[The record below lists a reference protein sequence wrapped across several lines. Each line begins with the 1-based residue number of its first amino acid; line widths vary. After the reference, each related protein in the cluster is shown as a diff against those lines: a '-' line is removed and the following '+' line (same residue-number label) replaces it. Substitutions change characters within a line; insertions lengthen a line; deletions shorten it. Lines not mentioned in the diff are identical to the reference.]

1 MFKVV
6 DSAVPIACWS
16 CSIGHNDSTLFC
28 PHCSK
33 IQPPP
38 GGDYFSVFGL
48 HPKLNLDLPALE
60 HEFHRLSRK
69 LHPDRFARSE
79 ENEKQWSLA
88 DTALLNDA
96 YRTLKDP
103 LRRTEY
109 LLKLEGAE
117 IGEEHIGK
125 ERKDTSRAPADLLEE
140 VFELNMQLEEMRA
153 ARTAGA
159 TDSALHSSDEDLSL
173 HPSEQRSLIGDPEPL
188 GTSELQVSLEQAKRK
203 FDVLLEA
210 VDEDLRDAWQAWD
223 SGDAATRLSSQK
235 RMVALLDRRRY
246 ISNLVRDVNEVLG
259 A

>member
-1 MFKVV
+1 MFKTL
-6 DSAVPIACWS
+6 DSAVPVACWS

-38 GGDYFSVFGL
+38 GGDYFSVFSIE
-48 HPKLNLDLPALE
+48 PKLNLDLAELE

-69 LHPDRFARSE
+69 LHPDRFARAL
-79 ENEKQWSLA
+79 ENEKEWSLA

-109 LLKLEGAE
+109 LLKLQGAE
-117 IGEEHIGK
+117 IGEEQSGK
-125 ERKDTSRAPADLLEE
+125 DRVDPSRVPADLLEE

-153 ARTAGA
+153 NRKVE
-159 TDSALHSSDEDLSL
+159 EDDPDLEASL
-173 HPSEQRSLIGDPEPL
+173 
-188 GTSELQVSLEQAKRK
+188 VAAKEK
-203 FDVLLEA
+203 FDGLLAA
-210 VDEDLRDAWQAWD
+210 VDEDLSAEWD
-223 SGDAATRLSSQK
+223 EWDKGGVATRGAAQK
-235 RMVALLDRRRY
+235 KMVALLDRRRY
-246 ISNLVRDVNEVLG
+246 LSNLVRDVNEVLG

>member
-1 MFKVV
+1 MFKVI

-48 HPKLNLDLPALE
+48 EPKLNLDLPALE

-69 LHPDRFARSE
+69 LHPDRFARAL

-103 LRRTEY
+103 IRRTEY
-109 LLKLEGAE
+109 LLKLLGAE
-117 IGEEHIGK
+117 IGPDTSQAQSGK
-125 ERKDTSRAPADLLEE
+125 DRKDPSRVPADLLEE

-153 ARTAGA
+153 ARA
-159 TDSALHSSDEDLSL
+159 TGEADSALEASL
-173 HPSEQRSLIGDPEPL
+173 
-188 GTSELQVSLEQAKRK
+188 TQAKEK
-203 FDVLLEA
+203 YHVLLEA
-210 VDEDLRDAWQAWD
+210 VDEDLRAEWEAWD
-223 SGDAATRLSSQK
+223 SGCAAARGAAQRK
-235 RMVALLDRRRY
+235 MVALLDRRRY
-246 ISNLVRDVNEVLG
+246 LSNLS
-259 A
+259 AT